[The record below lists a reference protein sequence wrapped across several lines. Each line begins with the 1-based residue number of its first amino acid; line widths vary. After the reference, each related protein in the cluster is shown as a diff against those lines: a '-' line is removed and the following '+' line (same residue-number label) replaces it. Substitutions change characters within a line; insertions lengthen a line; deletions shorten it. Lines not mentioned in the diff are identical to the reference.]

1 MDLKVTFSLV
11 SVDTFVIVI
20 LCYLKSLCRD
30 EVVSGFVDISFST
43 LFFLLVSLESEEKL
57 RKPMNRDLRVEVSWF
72 SFQVDSLEIR
82 EPFDR
87 LKNETEARKLQEGE

>member
-1 MDLKVTFSLV
+1 MKWFRVSSTFLS
-11 SVDTFVIVI
+11 
-20 LCYLKSLCRD
+20 R
-30 EVVSGFVDISFST
+30 
-43 LFFLLVSLESEEKL
+43 LFFCLLVSLESEEKL
-57 RKPMNRDLRVEVSWF
+57 RKPMNGDLRVEVSWF